1 MPDKARSRQILRSP
15 CHDVRPMFR
24 WFESQPVGR
33 DVERRAVWFPNRRK
47 SSMLKLSLKAVTG
60 LALALAALVWLMSA
74 RPAEARPQYLGVWIK
89 TYPDVAAKNN
99 VKTAVKCNVCHFGAT
114 KKNRNDYGKAITKAL
129 GEKNVKDK
137 DKVEDALKTAA
148 KEKNADGKTFDELL
162 QANELPG
169 SKEK

>member
-1 MPDKARSRQILRSP
+1 
-15 CHDVRPMFR
+15 
-24 WFESQPVGR
+24 
-33 DVERRAVWFPNRRK
+33 
-47 SSMLKLSLKAVTG
+47 MLKLSLKAVTG

-137 DKVEDALKTAA
+137 DKVEDALKSAA

>member
-1 MPDKARSRQILRSP
+1 
-15 CHDVRPMFR
+15 
-24 WFESQPVGR
+24 
-33 DVERRAVWFPNRRK
+33 
-47 SSMLKLSLKAVTG
+47 MLKLSLKAVTG
-60 LALALAALVWLMSA
+60 LALALAALVWLMLA

-148 KEKNADGKTFDELL
+148 KEKNADGKTFDDLL
-162 QANELPG
+162 QANELPS